1 MVKLGETTVN
11 RRVGAFRPRLV
22 PYLRL
27 ASIAFAISPLSFLTT
42 TGRGA
47 SGDWRP
53 ARLDCRRSRRGGERS
68 PTARVI
74 SPISIASGLRSCTG
88 RSCNA
93 PGRSGPRSVRAAPW
107 SPRPAGHPLGVVRPD
122 LAATSQ
128 PRGSFGHA
136 LGRGP
141 APTPRAR
148 RLGSG
153 WPRCSRKATRCRLWL
168 SSWASTSKTAGRWWA
183 RWRRERAPALFDA
196 GHSPSSVARQLG
208 VARQTA
214 VSWRARWRAGGAAG
228 LEYRRGRG
236 PAIPDR
242 QLPLIEQALLQ
253 GPAAHGFDGE
263 VWSAP

>member
-93 PGRSGPRSVRAAPW
+93 PGRSGPRSVRAAPLDPETSW
-107 SPRPAGHPLGVVRPD
+107 PSARRRSPGPGGHQPTARVLRPR
-122 LAATSQ
+122 
-128 PRGSFGHA
+128 
-136 LGRGP
+136 LGRGQHRRHGPDASGAGGRAVRRRPLAVLGRP
-141 APTPRAR
+141 AAR
-148 RLGSG
+148 RRPPDRGQL
-153 WPRCSRKATRCRLWL
+153 
-168 SSWASTSKTAGRWWA
+168 AGPLA
-183 RWRRERAPALFDA
+183 RRRR
-196 GHSPSSVARQLG
+196 GG
-208 VARQTA
+208 VG
-214 VSWRARWRAGGAAG
+214 VP
-228 LEYRRGRG
+228 EGRG

-263 VWSAP
+263 VWSAPQVAEVIERLT